1 MILVSV
7 KSIQLNYFQQI
18 ILFFKYFL
26 NIVDQNNKN

>member
-1 MILVSV
+1 MILLY

-26 NIVDQNNKN
+26 NIVDQK